1 MRTMR
6 HRHKHKGEPKE
17 LELTTFLNVLVV
29 LISFLLVTAVF
40 SRLAIQEL
48 KLPATAAGGAAP
60 AKPLV
65 VIEVIIRK
73 TKVEI
78 GDGRRIVATIPKSGD
93 QHDLAKL
100 SQYLQN
106 LKSQHSD
113 KSDATLLV
121 EPDISYN
128 DVIRV
133 MDVVKIA
140 RINRKGQDGK
150 EQRQVIT
157 LFTDVSIG
165 DAP

>member
-1 MRTMR
+1 MRTLR
-6 HRHKHKGEPKE
+6 RRHKVKSEVKE

>member
-6 HRHKHKGEPKE
+6 RRHKPKGEAKE
-17 LELTTFLNVLVV
+17 LELSTFLNVLVV

-48 KLPATAAGGAAP
+48 KLPAAAAGGAVP

-65 VIEVIIRK
+65 TIEVIVRAQAL
-73 TKVEI
+73 EI
-78 GDGRRIVATIPKSGD
+78 GDGIRVVATIPKSGN
-93 QHDLAKL
+93 QYDLASL
-100 SQYLQN
+100 SQYLQG
-106 LKSQHSD
+106 LKSQYSD
-113 KSDATLLV
+113 KTDATLLA
-121 EPDISYN
+121 EPDISYD

-133 MDVVKIA
+133 LDVVKVA
-140 RINRKGQDGK
+140 RVTRAGEDGK
-150 EQRQVIT
+150 DHLQLVA

>member
-1 MRTMR
+1 MLRKR
-6 HRHKHKGEPKE
+6 RHKPEAQE

-48 KLPATAAGGAAP
+48 KLPAAAAGGEAP

-65 VIEVIIRK
+65 IIEVVVRK
-73 TKVEI
+73 HVLEVA
-78 GDGRRIVATIPKSGD
+78 DGRRVVVTIPKSDG
-93 QHDLAKL
+93 HYDLAKL

-106 LKSQHSD
+106 LKTQYSD
-113 KSDATLLV
+113 KTDATLLV
-121 EPDISYN
+121 EPDVSY
-128 DVIRV
+128 DDTVRV
-133 MDVVKIA
+133 MDAVKVA
-140 RINRKGQDGK
+140 RVKRMGANGK
-150 EQRQVIT
+150 EQVHLVS